1 MYQVKQLVTGLIEE
15 NCYIIYRGQDALII
29 DPGDETSKIKNEL
42 EALSVVPIAILL
54 THTHYDHIGSLE
66 DLRVDYDIPVYVS
79 PKEQEWLSDPTLNLS
94 IYSPNQISAKPAEY
108 TLEANQSVN
117 IGPFTFDVA
126 ETPGHS
132 PGSLSFVFDDSRFV
146 VSGDALFRGSVGRS
160 DLPGSE
166 PEVLLPSIINEL
178 FSLPDDYIVYP
189 GHGRDTTIGY
199 EKQTNPFFNDWR
211 GRQ

>member
-29 DPGDETSKIKNEL
+29 DPGDETSKIKNEM
-42 EALSVVPIAILL
+42 EALGVVPIAILL

-66 DLRVDYDIPVYVS
+66 DLRVDYDIPVYLS
-79 PKEQEWLSDPTLNLS
+79 PEEQEWLSDPTLNLS